1 MAGGI
6 GEQFG
11 QAVQHGVGRASPF
24 AVATSLSV
32 SLRQLI
38 YGLVIFGLMSSP
50 MVSQKREK
58 LITSLPPQLRRRLK
72 IRAFE
77 HGLDIQDATEHAI
90 RAWYEA
96 SDRPEVNTDGA
107 KTWGTF
113 LAAGEPEKFKTACA
127 DRGVTYVQGLAQ
139 ALTLWLENHPSPSAP
154 LVAQPVVRVIV
165 ANQKGG
171 VGKTFIS
178 SGIAQA
184 LAESGR
190 RVLLVDYDPQGHLTA
205 ELGFEELMYE
215 DGVETLMMH
224 MDGTARGDI
233 RDLLVAV
240 DGERFGERLHLLPA
254 SDDAFLRD
262 VALSKVSFSEAALER
277 ALEKLEAD
285 YDVIIIDGPPSLGL
299 NMDTALYYVRR
310 RDGELADR
318 SGVITPVW
326 ANRASHRAFRLLK
339 SQMDDLCRKGRIQV
353 DYLGLIINAYDS
365 RRGKLVKENKDQWE
379 KSSSPAVLAV
389 IGDLKEGREAADGEI
404 PLLEYAPDSEHAQV
418 MRDLA
423 KELAV

>member
-1 MAGGI
+1 MFGFMSI
-6 GEQFG
+6 PSPRGE
-11 QAVQHGVGRASPF
+11 
-24 AVATSLSV
+24 
-32 SLRQLI
+32 
-38 YGLVIFGLMSSP
+38 
-50 MVSQKREK
+50 REK
-58 LITSLPPQLRRRLK
+58 LITALTPQLRRHLK

-77 HGLDIQDATEHAI
+77 HGMDIQDATEHAI
-90 RAWYEA
+90 KAWYTA
-96 SDRPEVNTDGA
+96 AQVPDVDTTGA

-113 LAAGEPEKFKTACA
+113 LPAGEPEAFKNACSE
-127 DRGVTYVQGLAQ
+127 RGVTYVQGLAQ
-139 ALTLWLENHPSPSAP
+139 ALTLWLEAHPSPASP
-154 LVAQPVVRVIV
+154 LTEQPVIRVIV

-184 LAESGR
+184 LAEAGH
-190 RVLLVDYDPQGHLTA
+190 RVLIVDYDPQGHLTA
-205 ELGFEELMYE
+205 ELGFEDLMYE
-215 DGVETLMMH
+215 DDVETLLMH
-224 MDGTARGDI
+224 MDGTAKGDI
-233 RDLLVAV
+233 HDLLVAL
-240 DGERFGERLHLLPA
+240 DQERFGERLHLLPA

-277 ALEKLEAD
+277 ALEPLEND

-310 RDGELADR
+310 RDGELSDR

-326 ANRASHRAFRLLK
+326 ANKASHRAFRLLRE
-339 SQMDDLCRKGRIQV
+339 QMEDLCRKGRITI
-353 DYLGLIINAYDS
+353 DYLGLVINAYDS
-365 RRGKLVKENKDQWE
+365 RRGKLVKENRDQWE
-379 KSSSPAVLAV
+379 RSSSPAVLAV

-404 PLLEYAPDSEHAQV
+404 PLLEYAPDSEHAQA

>member
-1 MAGGI
+1 MVIPTQGG
-6 GEQFG
+6 G
-11 QAVQHGVGRASPF
+11 
-24 AVATSLSV
+24 
-32 SLRQLI
+32 
-38 YGLVIFGLMSSP
+38 
-50 MVSQKREK
+50 REK
-58 LITSLPPQLRRRLK
+58 LITSLTPQLRRLLK

-77 HGLDIQDATEHAI
+77 HGMDIQDATEHAI
-90 RAWYEA
+90 KSWYQA
-96 SDRPEVNTDGA
+96 SDSPEVDTTGA

-113 LAAGEPEKFKTACA
+113 LSAGEPEEFKETCSS
-127 DRGVTYVQGLAQ
+127 RGVTYVQGLAQ
-139 ALTLWLENHPSPSAP
+139 ALTLWLDNHPSPSAP
-154 LVAQPVVRVIV
+154 LHAQPVTRVIV

-184 LAESGR
+184 LAEDGK

-205 ELGFEELMYE
+205 ELGFEDLMYE
-215 DGVETLMMH
+215 DDVDTLLMH
-224 MDGTARGDI
+224 MDGTAKGDI
-233 RDLLVAV
+233 HELLVAL
-240 DGERFGERLHLLPA
+240 DQERFGGRLHLLPA

-277 ALEKLEAD
+277 ALEPLEAE
-285 YDVIIIDGPPSLGL
+285 YDIIIIDGPPSLGL

-310 RDGELADR
+310 REGELADR

-339 SQMDDLCRKGRIQV
+339 RQMDDLCKKGRIQV
-353 DYLGLIINAYDS
+353 DYLGLVVNAYDS
-365 RRGKLVKENKDQWE
+365 RRGKLVKENKRQWE
-379 KSSSPAVLAV
+379 MSSSPSVLAV
-389 IGDLKEGREAADGEI
+389 IGDLKEGREASDGEI
-404 PLLEYAPDSEHAQV
+404 PLFEYAPDSEHAQA

>member
-1 MAGGI
+1 MNI
-6 GEQFG
+6 P
-11 QAVQHGVGRASPF
+11 SP
-24 AVATSLSV
+24 
-32 SLRQLI
+32 R
-38 YGLVIFGLMSSP
+38 GD
-50 MVSQKREK
+50 REK
-58 LITSLPPQLRRRLK
+58 LITSLTPQLRRHLK

-77 HGLDIQDATEHAI
+77 HGMDIQDATEHAI
-90 RAWYEA
+90 KAWYLA
-96 SDRPEVNTDGA
+96 VDVPEVDTRQA
-107 KTWGTF
+107 KTWGT
-113 LAAGEPEKFKTACA
+113 LLPSGEPETFKAACS

-139 ALTLWLENHPSPSAP
+139 AVTLWLEKHPSPTTP
-154 LVAQPVVRVIV
+154 LTAQPVTRVIV

-184 LAESGR
+184 LAEDGR

-205 ELGFEELMYE
+205 ELGFEDVMYE
-215 DGVETLMMH
+215 DEVETLLMH
-224 MDGTARGDI
+224 MEGSAKGDI
-233 RDLLVAV
+233 RDLLVAL
-240 DGERFGERLHLLPA
+240 DHKRFGERLHLLPA

-262 VALSKVSFSEAALER
+262 VSLSKVSFSEAALER
-277 ALEKLEAD
+277 ALEPLEAD

-310 RDGELADR
+310 REGELSDR

-326 ANRASHRAFRLLK
+326 ANKASHRAFRLLK

-353 DYLGLIINAYDS
+353 DYLGLVVNAYDS

-379 KSSSPAVLAV
+379 RSTSPTVLAV

-404 PLLEYAPDSEHAQV
+404 PLLEYAPDSDHAQA

>member
-1 MAGGI
+1 M
-6 GEQFG
+6 
-11 QAVQHGVGRASPF
+11 
-24 AVATSLSV
+24 
-32 SLRQLI
+32 
-38 YGLVIFGLMSSP
+38 
-50 MVSQKREK
+50 
-58 LITSLPPQLRRRLK
+58 
-72 IRAFE
+72 
-77 HGLDIQDATEHAI
+77 DIQDAAEYAI
-90 RAWYEA
+90 KTWYTAAEV
-96 SDRPEVNTDGA
+96 PEVETTGA

-113 LAAGEPEKFKTACA
+113 LPIGGPDEFKSACGQ
-127 DRGVTYVQGLAQ
+127 RGVTYVQGLAQ
-139 ALTLWLENHPSPSAP
+139 ALTLWLDSHPSPSAP

-184 LAESGR
+184 LAEAGH
-190 RVLLVDYDPQGHLTA
+190 RVLLIDYDPQGHLTA
-205 ELGFEELMYE
+205 ELGFEDLMYE
-215 DGVETLMMH
+215 DDVETLMMH
-224 MDGTARGDI
+224 MDGSAKGDI
-233 RDLLVAV
+233 HDLLVEL
-240 DGERFGERLHLLPA
+240 DGKVFGGRLHLLPA

-277 ALEKLEAD
+277 ALEPLEAD

-326 ANRASHRAFRLLK
+326 ANKASHRAFRLLNN
-339 SQMDDLCRKGRIQV
+339 QMADLCRKGRIQV
-353 DYLGLIINAYDS
+353 DYLGLVVNAYDS
-365 RRGKLVKENKDQWE
+365 RRGKLVQENKDQWE
-379 KSSSPAVLAV
+379 RSSAPGVLAV

>member
-1 MAGGI
+1 M
-6 GEQFG
+6 
-11 QAVQHGVGRASPF
+11 
-24 AVATSLSV
+24 
-32 SLRQLI
+32 
-38 YGLVIFGLMSSP
+38 FGLMSIPSP
-50 MVSQKREK
+50 RGEREK
-58 LITSLPPQLRRRLK
+58 LITALTPKLRRHLK

-77 HGLDIQDATEHAI
+77 HGMDIQDAAEHAI
-90 RAWYEA
+90 RAWYETDGA
-96 SDRPEVNTDGA
+96 PEVDTDGA

-113 LAAGEPEKFKTACA
+113 LPVGEPDKFKSVCSE
-127 DRGVTYVQGLAQ
+127 RGVTYVQGLAQ
-139 ALTLWLENHPSPSAP
+139 ALTLWLDTHPSPSAP
-154 LVAQPVVRVIV
+154 LVKQPVVRVIV

-184 LAESGR
+184 LAEAGH

-224 MDGTARGDI
+224 MDGTATGDI
-233 RDLLVAV
+233 HDLLVALDEDV
-240 DGERFGERLHLLPA
+240 FGDRLHLLPA

-262 VALSKVSFSEAALER
+262 VILSKVSFSEAALER
-277 ALEKLEAD
+277 ALEPLEDD
-285 YDVIIIDGPPSLGL
+285 YDVIIVDGPPSLGP
-299 NMDTALYYVRR
+299 NMDTAMYYVRR
-310 RDGELADR
+310 REGELEDR

-326 ANRASHRAFRLLK
+326 ANRASHRAVRLLK
-339 SQMDDLCRKGRIQV
+339 AQKDDLCRKGRIQV
-353 DYLGLIINAYDS
+353 DHLGLVINAYDS
-365 RRGKLVKENKDQWE
+365 RRGKLVQENKNEWE
-379 KSSSPAVLAV
+379 KSSSPPVLAV

-404 PLLEYAPDSEHAQV
+404 PLLVYAPDSEHAQV

>member
-1 MAGGI
+1 MSI
-6 GEQFG
+6 PNPRGE
-11 QAVQHGVGRASPF
+11 
-24 AVATSLSV
+24 
-32 SLRQLI
+32 
-38 YGLVIFGLMSSP
+38 
-50 MVSQKREK
+50 REK
-58 LITSLPPQLRRRLK
+58 LITSLTPQLRRLLK

-77 HGLDIQDATEHAI
+77 HGMDIQDAAEHAI
-90 RAWYEA
+90 KAWYTA
-96 SDRPEVNTDGA
+96 TDLPEVKTDGA

-113 LAAGEPEKFKTACA
+113 LPLGEPDSFKTACTE
-127 DRGVTYVQGLAQ
+127 RGVTYVQGLAQ
-139 ALTLWLENHPSPSAP
+139 ALTLWLDAHPSPTAP
-154 LVAQPVVRVIV
+154 LISQPVVRVIV

-184 LAESGR
+184 LAESGY

-205 ELGFEELMYE
+205 ELGFEDLMYE
-215 DGVETLMMH
+215 EDVETLLMH
-224 MDGTARGDI
+224 MEGNAKGDI
-233 RDLLVAV
+233 HDLLVAL
-240 DGERFGERLHLLPA
+240 DQDRFGERLHLLPA

-262 VALSKVSFSEAALER
+262 VSLSKVSFSEAALER
-277 ALEKLEAD
+277 ALEPLEED
-285 YDVIIIDGPPSLGL
+285 YDVVIIDGPPSLGL

-326 ANRASHRAFRLLK
+326 ANKASHRAFRLLK
-339 SQMDDLCRKGRIQV
+339 SQMDDLCTKGRIQV
-353 DYLGLIINAYDS
+353 DYLGLVVNAYDS

-379 KSSSPAVLAV
+379 LSASPAVLAV

-404 PLLEYAPDSEHAQV
+404 PLLEYAPDSEHAQA

>member
-1 MAGGI
+1 M
-6 GEQFG
+6 FG
-11 QAVQHGVGRASPF
+11 DMSIPSPR
-24 AVATSLSV
+24 TE
-32 SLRQLI
+32 
-38 YGLVIFGLMSSP
+38 
-50 MVSQKREK
+50 REK
-58 LITSLPPQLRRRLK
+58 LITALTPQLRRLLK

-77 HGLDIQDATEHAI
+77 HGMDIQDATEHAI
-90 RAWYEA
+90 KAWYTA
-96 SDRPEVNTDGA
+96 DQVPDVDTTGA

-113 LAAGEPEKFKTACA
+113 LPAGEPEAFKNACNE
-127 DRGVTYVQGLAQ
+127 RGVTYVQGLAQ
-139 ALTLWLENHPSPSAP
+139 ALTLWLEAHPSPASP
-154 LVAQPVVRVIV
+154 LTEQPVTRVIV

-184 LAESGR
+184 LAEAGR
-190 RVLLVDYDPQGHLTA
+190 RVLIVDYDPQGHLTA
-205 ELGFEELMYE
+205 ELGFEDLMYE
-215 DGVETLMMH
+215 DDVETLLMH
-224 MDGTARGDI
+224 MDGTAKGDI
-233 RDLLVAV
+233 HDLLVAL
-240 DGERFGERLHLLPA
+240 DQERFGERLHLLPA

-277 ALEKLEAD
+277 ALEPLEND

-310 RDGELADR
+310 RDGELSDR

-326 ANRASHRAFRLLK
+326 ANKASHRAFRLLRE
-339 SQMDDLCRKGRIQV
+339 QMEDLCRKGRITI
-353 DYLGLIINAYDS
+353 DYLGLVINAYDS
-365 RRGKLVKENKDQWE
+365 RRGKLVKENRDQWE
-379 KSSSPAVLAV
+379 RSSSPAVLAV

-404 PLLEYAPDSEHAQV
+404 PLLEYAPDSEHAQA

>member
-1 MAGGI
+1 MSI
-6 GEQFG
+6 PSPRGE
-11 QAVQHGVGRASPF
+11 
-24 AVATSLSV
+24 
-32 SLRQLI
+32 
-38 YGLVIFGLMSSP
+38 
-50 MVSQKREK
+50 REK
-58 LITSLPPQLRRRLK
+58 LITALTPQLRRHLK

-77 HGLDIQDATEHAI
+77 HGMDIQDATEHAI
-90 RAWYEA
+90 KAWYTA
-96 SDRPEVNTDGA
+96 AQVPDVDTTGA

-113 LAAGEPEKFKTACA
+113 LPAGEPEAFKNACSE
-127 DRGVTYVQGLAQ
+127 RGVTYVQGLAQ
-139 ALTLWLENHPSPSAP
+139 ALTLWLEAHPSPASP
-154 LVAQPVVRVIV
+154 LTEQPVIRVIV

-184 LAESGR
+184 LAEAGH
-190 RVLLVDYDPQGHLTA
+190 RVLIVDYDPQGHLTA
-205 ELGFEELMYE
+205 ELGFEDLMYE
-215 DGVETLMMH
+215 DDVETLLMH
-224 MDGTARGDI
+224 MDGTAKGDI
-233 RDLLVAV
+233 HDLLVAL
-240 DGERFGERLHLLPA
+240 DQERFGERLHLLPA

-277 ALEKLEAD
+277 ALEPLEND

-310 RDGELADR
+310 RDGELSDR

-326 ANRASHRAFRLLK
+326 ANKASHRAFRLLRE
-339 SQMDDLCRKGRIQV
+339 QMEDLCRKGRITI
-353 DYLGLIINAYDS
+353 DYLGLVINAYDS
-365 RRGKLVKENKDQWE
+365 RRGKLVKENRDQWE
-379 KSSSPAVLAV
+379 RSSSPAVLAV

-404 PLLEYAPDSEHAQV
+404 PLLEYAPDSEHAQA

>member
-1 MAGGI
+1 M
-6 GEQFG
+6 
-11 QAVQHGVGRASPF
+11 
-24 AVATSLSV
+24 
-32 SLRQLI
+32 
-38 YGLVIFGLMSSP
+38 
-50 MVSQKREK
+50 
-58 LITSLPPQLRRRLK
+58 RRHLK

-77 HGLDIQDATEHAI
+77 HGMDIQDAAEHAI
-90 RAWYEA
+90 KAWYETEGLA
-96 SDRPEVNTDGA
+96 EVDTEGA

-113 LAAGEPEKFKTACA
+113 LPVGEPERFKAACA
-127 DRGVTYVQGLAQ
+127 RRGVTYVQGLAQ
-139 ALTLWLENHPSPSAP
+139 ALTLWLEGHPSPSAP
-154 LVAQPVVRVIV
+154 LVKQPVVRVIV

-171 VGKTFIS
+171 VGKTFVS

-184 LAESGR
+184 LAEAGH

-205 ELGFEELMYE
+205 ELGFEDLMYE

-233 RDLLVAV
+233 HDLLVALDEDV
-240 DGERFGERLHLLPA
+240 FGGRLHLLPA

-277 ALEKLEAD
+277 ALEPLEED

-310 RDGELADR
+310 REGELEDR

-326 ANRASHRAFRLLK
+326 ANRACHRAVRLLK
-339 SQMDDLCRKGRIQV
+339 AQKDDLCAKGRIQI

-365 RRGKLVKENKDQWE
+365 RRGKLVQNNRTEWD
-379 KSSSPAVLAV
+379 KSSSPPVLAV
-389 IGDLKEGREAADGEI
+389 IGDLKESREAADGQV
-404 PLLEYAPDSEHAQV
+404 PLLVYVPDSEHAQV

>member
-1 MAGGI
+1 MSPGVAPKYLVMFGHMSI
-6 GEQFG
+6 PTPRGE
-11 QAVQHGVGRASPF
+11 
-24 AVATSLSV
+24 
-32 SLRQLI
+32 
-38 YGLVIFGLMSSP
+38 
-50 MVSQKREK
+50 REK
-58 LITSLPPQLRRRLK
+58 LVTSLTPQLRRLLK

-77 HGLDIQDATEHAI
+77 HGMDIQDATEHAI
-90 RAWYEA
+90 KAWYVA
-96 SDRPEVNTDGA
+96 ADLPDVDTSGA
-107 KTWGTF
+107 KTWGT
-113 LAAGEPEKFKTACA
+113 LLPVGEPDEFKQACTS
-127 DRGVTYVQGLAQ
+127 RGVTYVKGLAQ
-139 ALTLWLENHPSPSAP
+139 AVTLWLDIHPSPTAP
-154 LVAQPVVRVIV
+154 LHAQPVARVIV

-184 LAESGR
+184 LAEEGK

-215 DGVETLMMH
+215 DDAETLLMH
-224 MDGTARGDI
+224 MEGTAKGDI
-233 RDLLVAV
+233 HDLLVAL
-240 DGERFGERLHLLPA
+240 DQKRFGERLHLLPA

-262 VALSKVSFSEAALER
+262 VSLSKVSFSEAALER
-277 ALEKLEAD
+277 ALEPLEAE
-285 YDVIIIDGPPSLGL
+285 YDIIIIDGPPSLGL

-310 RDGELADR
+310 RDGELVDR

-326 ANRASHRAFRLLK
+326 ANKASHRAFRLLK
-339 SQMDDLCRKGRIQV
+339 SQKDDLCRKGRIQI
-353 DYLGLIINAYDS
+353 DYLGLVVNAYDS
-365 RRGKLVKENKDQWE
+365 RRGKLVKENKEQWE

-404 PLLEYAPDSEHAQV
+404 PLLEYAPDSEHAQA

>member
-1 MAGGI
+1 
-6 GEQFG
+6 
-11 QAVQHGVGRASPF
+11 
-24 AVATSLSV
+24 
-32 SLRQLI
+32 
-38 YGLVIFGLMSSP
+38 MSSP
-50 MVSQKREK
+50 MASQKREK
-58 LITSLPPQLRRRLK
+58 LITSLPPQLRRHLK

-77 HGLDIQDATEHAI
+77 HGLDIQEAAEHAI
-90 RAWYEA
+90 KAWYEA
-96 SDRPEVNTDGA
+96 DTPPEVDTTGA

-113 LAAGEPEKFKTACA
+113 LPPGEPERFKDECA
-127 DRGVTYVQGLAQ
+127 ERGVTYVQGLAQ
-139 ALTLWLENHPSPSAP
+139 ALTLWLESHPSPSAP

-178 SGIAQA
+178 SGVAQA

-205 ELGFEELMYE
+205 ELGFEDLMYE

-224 MDGTARGDI
+224 MDGSAKGDI
-233 RDLLVAV
+233 RNLLVAL
-240 DGERFGERLHLLPA
+240 DGARFGERLHLLPA

-262 VALSKVSFSEAALER
+262 IALSKVSFSEAALER
-277 ALEKLEAD
+277 ALEPLEAD

-310 RDGELADR
+310 REGELADR

-326 ANRASHRAFRLLK
+326 ANKASHRAFRLLK

>member
-1 MAGGI
+1 
-6 GEQFG
+6 
-11 QAVQHGVGRASPF
+11 
-24 AVATSLSV
+24 
-32 SLRQLI
+32 
-38 YGLVIFGLMSSP
+38 
-50 MVSQKREK
+50 
-58 LITSLPPQLRRRLK
+58 LRRHLK

-77 HGLDIQDATEHAI
+77 HGMDIQDATEHAI

-96 SDRPEVNTDGA
+96 DGSPEVETDGA

-113 LAAGEPEKFKTACA
+113 LPVGEPDRFKSVCSQ
-127 DRGVTYVQGLAQ
+127 RGVTYVQGLAQ
-139 ALTLWLENHPSPSAP
+139 ALTLWLDNHPSPNAP
-154 LVAQPVVRVIV
+154 LVKQPVVRVIV

-171 VGKTFIS
+171 VGKTFLS
-178 SGIAQA
+178 SGVAQA
-184 LAESGR
+184 LAEAGH

-205 ELGFEELMYE
+205 ELGFEDLMYE

-224 MDGTARGDI
+224 MDGTAKGDI
-233 RDLLVAV
+233 HDLLVAL
-240 DGERFGERLHLLPA
+240 DDDIFGDRLHLLPA

-277 ALEKLEAD
+277 ALEPLEED

-310 RDGELADR
+310 REGELEDR

-326 ANRASHRAFRLLK
+326 ANRASHRAVRLLK
-339 SQMDDLCRKGRIQV
+339 AQKDDLCKKGRIEV

-365 RRGKLVKENKDQWE
+365 RRGKLVQENKDEWE
-379 KSSSPAVLAV
+379 KSSSPPVLAV

-404 PLLEYAPDSEHAQV
+404 PLLVYAPDSEHAQV

>member
-1 MAGGI
+1 MFGGMSI
-6 GEQFG
+6 PSPRGE
-11 QAVQHGVGRASPF
+11 
-24 AVATSLSV
+24 
-32 SLRQLI
+32 
-38 YGLVIFGLMSSP
+38 
-50 MVSQKREK
+50 REK
-58 LITSLPPQLRRRLK
+58 LITALTPKLRRHLK

-77 HGLDIQDATEHAI
+77 HGMDIQDAAEHAI
-90 RAWYEA
+90 NAWYSAENLPEA
-96 SDRPEVNTDGA
+96 KTDGA

-113 LAAGEPEKFKTACA
+113 LPVGEPDRFKAACS
-127 DRGVTYVQGLAQ
+127 DRGVTYIQGLAQ
-139 ALTLWLENHPSPSAP
+139 ALTLWLDNHPSPSAP
-154 LVAQPVVRVIV
+154 LVHQPVVRVIV

-178 SGIAQA
+178 SGMAQA
-184 LAESGR
+184 LAEAGH
-190 RVLLVDYDPQGHLTA
+190 RVLIVDYDPQGHLTA
-205 ELGFEELMYE
+205 ELGFEDVMYE
-215 DGVETLMMH
+215 DDVETLLMH
-224 MDGTARGDI
+224 MDGTAKGHI
-233 RDLLVAV
+233 GDLLVAL
-240 DGERFGERLHLLPA
+240 DHKRFGERLHLLPA

-277 ALEKLEAD
+277 ALEPLEAD

-326 ANRASHRAFRLLK
+326 ANKASHRAFRLLQ
-339 SQMDDLCRKGRIQV
+339 SQKDDLCRKGRIQV
-353 DYLGLIINAYDS
+353 DYLGLVVNAYDS
-365 RRGKLVKENKDQWE
+365 RRGKLVKANKDQWE
-379 KSSSPAVLAV
+379 LSTSPAVLAV

-404 PLLEYAPDSEHAQV
+404 PLLEYAPDSEHAQA

>member
-1 MAGGI
+1 MRGPAPLHI
-6 GEQFG
+6 
-11 QAVQHGVGRASPF
+11 
-24 AVATSLSV
+24 TD
-32 SLRQLI
+32 
-38 YGLVIFGLMSSP
+38 GLVMFGRMSIPSP
-50 MVSQKREK
+50 RGEREK
-58 LITSLPPQLRRRLK
+58 LITALTPQLRRHLK

-77 HGLDIQDATEHAI
+77 HGMDIQDATEHAI
-90 RAWYEA
+90 KAWYTA
-96 SDRPEVNTDGA
+96 DQVPDVDTTGA

-113 LAAGEPEKFKTACA
+113 LPAGEPEAFKNACSE
-127 DRGVTYVQGLAQ
+127 RGVTYVQGLAQ
-139 ALTLWLENHPSPSAP
+139 AVTLWLEAHPSPASP
-154 LVAQPVVRVIV
+154 LTEQPVIRVIV

-184 LAESGR
+184 LAEAGH
-190 RVLLVDYDPQGHLTA
+190 RVLIVDYDPQGHLTA
-205 ELGFEELMYE
+205 ELGFEDLMYE
-215 DGVETLMMH
+215 DDVETLLMH
-224 MDGTARGDI
+224 MDGTAKGDI
-233 RDLLVAV
+233 HDLLVAL
-240 DGERFGERLHLLPA
+240 DQERFGERLHLLPA

-277 ALEKLEAD
+277 ALEPLEND

-310 RDGELADR
+310 RDGELSDR

-326 ANRASHRAFRLLK
+326 ANKASHRAFRLLRE
-339 SQMDDLCRKGRIQV
+339 QMEDLCRKGRITI
-353 DYLGLIINAYDS
+353 DYLGLVINAYDS
-365 RRGKLVKENKDQWE
+365 RRGKLVKENRDQWE
-379 KSSSPAVLAV
+379 RSSSPAVLAV

-404 PLLEYAPDSEHAQV
+404 PLLEYAPDSEHAQA